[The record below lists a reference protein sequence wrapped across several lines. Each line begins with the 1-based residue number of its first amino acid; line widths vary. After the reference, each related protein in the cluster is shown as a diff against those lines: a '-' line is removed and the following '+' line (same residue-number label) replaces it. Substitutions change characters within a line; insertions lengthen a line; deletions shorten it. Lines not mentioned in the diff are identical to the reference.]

1 MIYIQKNNQQLGPY
15 TPDEVQ
21 RFLSSGHLSPEDWA
35 IRQDENQWIQLGEIM
50 GVPVQTKAN
59 SLAIAGFVVGLFSLI
74 FVGLPMLAAFAFE
87 EVGMKGTDFLIS
99 IPLLVFPTASYLLS
113 RSGYHR
119 ATNDEY
125 NMGGKRLAIAGI
137 ILSGVVFA
145 FLAFLI
151 VRHSIIFI

>member
-15 TPDEVQ
+15 TFDEAQ

-35 IRQDENQWIQLGEIM
+35 IRQGENQWIQLGKIM

-59 SLAIAGFVVGLFSLI
+59 GLAIAGFIVGLFSLI
-74 FVGLPMLAAFAFE
+74 FVGLPMFAAFAFE
-87 EVGMKGTDFLIS
+87 EVGMEGTEFFIS
-99 IPLLVFPTASYLLS
+99 GPLLVFPTASYILS
-113 RSGYHR
+113 RSGYRR

-137 ILSGVVFA
+137 TLSGVVFA
-145 FLAFLI
+145 FLTFLF
-151 VRHSIIFI
+151 VRASLI